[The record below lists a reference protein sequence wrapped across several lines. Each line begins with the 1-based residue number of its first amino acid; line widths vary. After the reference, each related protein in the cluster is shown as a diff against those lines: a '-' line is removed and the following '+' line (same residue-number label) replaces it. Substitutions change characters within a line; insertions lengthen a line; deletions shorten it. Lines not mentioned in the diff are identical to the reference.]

1 MPATL
6 LADAAAG
13 VTIGQLANGLIIA
26 LAVAVV
32 GGVIA
37 FLLAKNG
44 AAEAAALS
52 GLTASSERQ
61 AAKLENLQ
69 LLTGELSTS
78 LGPVLR
84 ELEGMQVQMRTMDH
98 DVAVLK
104 EWRST
109 HDVWAKESI
118 ARLDQALHVSR
129 RTDTL

>member
-6 LADAAAG
+6 LADASAG

-84 ELEGMQVQMRTMDH
+84 ELEGMQVQLHNVDRDLSI
-98 DVAVLK
+98 LK